1 MLLYFSPLAV
11 AASPQ
16 SIVMEFKID
25 TRENYVV
32 IAPIGER
39 LNVNMAAMLEERAA
53 QLAET
58 GPGNALIDLSNC
70 QSAEEAAFEHFA
82 NWHEKAYSEGHSLVF
97 TNLEPEVASVA
108 KEAQLDGAINIA
120 PTMAEG
126 IDIISMEIIE
136 RELFDEE
143 S

>member
-1 MLLYFSPLAV
+1 
-11 AASPQ
+11 
-16 SIVMEFKID
+16 MEFKID
-25 TRENYVV
+25 TRESYVL
-32 IAPIGER
+32 ITPLGGH
-39 LNVNMAAMLEERAA
+39 LSVNMAAMLEERAA

-70 QSAEEAAFEHFA
+70 QSADEAAFEHLA

-97 TNLEPEVASVA
+97 TGLQPAVLNVAR
-108 KEAQLDGAINIA
+108 EAQLDGAINIA
-120 PTMAEG
+120 PTETEG